1 MPRKYYPLTPS
12 QKIHFKPIIEF
23 GTQQVANISI
33 CMTLQASLDFGLL
46 KKCIQLEYERYE
58 CLRIR
63 FTKVDSNGEV
73 RQYVVSHDDRDIDY
87 ENLSWLSGDDA
98 YHRMEEW
105 SRIPF
110 DGDNIPMNVIKMI
123 SLPGGY
129 NGLYIKI
136 DHRLM
141 DSCGAI
147 VMVNDIMELYCHYKF
162 GTPYPE
168 DMASFTDMVERD
180 LKKSTDEK
188 RVSKDRMYWQNVLE
202 EMGEP
207 IYSDIQGQRILQES
221 RRLHNDK
228 SLRAADQEINNLSV
242 ATKNYHLDAEPT
254 QNLLDFCMNNHISMT
269 NLILMGIRTYLSK
282 ANGGQTDISIRN
294 YVSRRSTHAEW
305 VSGGSRAM
313 AYPCRTIIDPDTEF
327 LDAVFMIQDVQNHV
341 YRHCNYDP
349 ELLSDQMKEMF
360 HTPPHTTYESVG
372 LTYQPL
378 PIRLKNPHLE
388 NISVRSMWIP
398 NGTSKQKIYLTVMHS
413 ANDLGLNFYFR
424 YQTASLSEQDI
435 ELFYYYLMK
444 IIFKGIAE
452 PEMTVGEI
460 IECI

>member
-1 MPRKYYPLTPS
+1 
-12 QKIHFKPIIEF
+12 
-23 GTQQVANISI
+23 
-33 CMTLQASLDFGLL
+33 
-46 KKCIQLEYERYE
+46 
-58 CLRIR
+58 
-63 FTKVDSNGEV
+63 
-73 RQYVVSHDDRDIDY
+73 
-87 ENLSWLSGDDA
+87 
-98 YHRMEEW
+98 
-105 SRIPF
+105 
-110 DGDNIPMNVIKMI
+110 
-123 SLPGGY
+123 
-129 NGLYIKI
+129 
-136 DHRLM
+136 
-141 DSCGAI
+141 
-147 VMVNDIMELYCHYKF
+147 MVNDIMELYCHYKF

-202 EMGEP
+202 ENGEP

-388 NISVRSMWIP
+388 DISVRSMWIP